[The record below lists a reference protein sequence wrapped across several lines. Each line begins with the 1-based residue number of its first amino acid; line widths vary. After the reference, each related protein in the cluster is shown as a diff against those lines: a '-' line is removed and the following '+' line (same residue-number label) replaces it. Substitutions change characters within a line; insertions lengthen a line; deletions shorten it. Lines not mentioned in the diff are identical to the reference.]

1 MAGADGRRRALRS
14 RRATA
19 GDCAGAKK
27 PLGPPA
33 AAGCREIVHLRRKDG
48 DDVLCL
54 CVCTRHPAL
63 EREQSEIFRVRRSG
77 CLPTDPTEHLRK
89 DRNAPPAGHGS
100 SGRREGGQTGEGSGL
115 PLRRRQGGASGE
127 SALAFGRAE
136 FDPRHG
142 KEFLCGGEL
151 QPVYSKRATVL
162 HFYGLD
168 LSVAGSAIRPW
179 VGEDFRDGRDRGAD
193 ASAGRGGAG
202 ISSVDVLR
210 VDAASGRGDLLLDA
224 AAIDHRDRAQWRD
237 SVAWDFLSAG
247 GITARIGLRL
257 VARWKSKRDPSSQK
271 ALPLDDGQKRVSAN
285 QGFAAEPGQTTT

>member
-1 MAGADGRRRALRS
+1 MAGADGRRPPLRS

-54 CVCTRHPAL
+54 CVRTRDPAL

-89 DRNAPPAGHGS
+89 DRNAPPTGHGS
-100 SGRREGGQTGEGSGL
+100 GGRREGGKTGERSGL
-115 PLRRRQGGASGE
+115 PLRRRQGGAGGE
-127 SALAFGRAE
+127 RALAFGRAE
-136 FDPRHG
+136 SDPRHG
-142 KEFLCGGEL
+142 KEFFRSGEL
-151 QPVYSKRATVL
+151 QPVDRERATVL

-168 LSVAGSAIRPW
+168 ISVAGSAIRPW
-179 VGEDFRDGRDRGAD
+179 MGEDFRDGRDRGAD
-193 ASAGRGGAG
+193 ASAGWGGAG

-210 VDAASGRGDLLLDA
+210 FDAASGRGDLLLDA
-224 AAIDHRDRAQWRD
+224 AAIDDRDRAQWRD
-237 SVAWDFLSAG
+237 SVARDFLSAG
-247 GITARIGLRL
+247 GVEARIGLRRVL
-257 VARWKSKRDPSSQK
+257 KSDWELR
-271 ALPLDDGQKRVSAN
+271 R
-285 QGFAAEPGQTTT
+285 TI